1 MVSELVKIKKN
12 VLKLNLRLK
21 TENLIIQNFG
31 NASIRFED
39 QFIIKPSGIN
49 LNSATYEDMVKVEIN
64 RPNEFK
70 NLKPSVDYPTHRVL
84 YEKFPEINSI
94 IHTHSIYA
102 TAFAQAECEIKN
114 LGTTHSDFAYGSIPL
129 SRKLLPEEISINY
142 EENTGLTFIELIE
155 NNYESC
161 FHIPGI
167 LAIKHGV
174 FAWGKDDEDCF
185 KNAEIIEFLAKLNY
199 ITYSVNSST
208 PEADVNLQN
217 KHFFR
222 KHGPSAYY
230 GQ

>member
-1 MVSELVKIKKN
+1 
-12 VLKLNLRLK
+12 
-21 TENLIIQNFG
+21 
-31 NASIRFED
+31 
-39 QFIIKPSGIN
+39 
-49 LNSATYEDMVKVEIN
+49 MVKVEIN

-70 NLKPSVDYPTHRVL
+70 NLKPSVDYHTEFYMKSFRN
-84 YEKFPEINSI
+84 KFNNS
-94 IHTHSIYA
+94 HYSIYA
-102 TAFAQAECEIKN
+102 TVFAQAECEIKN

-129 SRKLLPEEISINY
+129 SRKFLPEEISINY

-199 ITYSVNSST
+199 ITYSVKQ
-208 PEADVNLQN
+208 AHQ
-217 KHFFR
+217 K
-222 KHGPSAYY
+222 
-230 GQ
+230 QI